1 MRMTII
7 FPVLTNPLT
16 SYTPSLLDLQML
28 LFAAIF
34 GCLSP
39 ALTIAAALAYK
50 DPFVLPIDKKNMADE
65 AKRAFAGDSCR

>member
-1 MRMTII
+1 MIIIRMII
-7 FPVLTNPLT
+7 NVPRTCFIPPAVCA
-16 SYTPSLLDLQML
+16 QML

-50 DPFVLPIDKKNMADE
+50 DPFVLPVDKKNMADE
-65 AKRAFAGDSCR
+65 AKQAFAGDSCR

>member
-1 MRMTII
+1 MCTVFILRLLSNLPITRSSFIA
-7 FPVLTNPLT
+7 FP
-16 SYTPSLLDLQML
+16 QML